1 MRQRNGKNKYKN
13 SGTRVVQPLTT
24 PMIISQLGHEKKL
37 KKIVPLRFYGNNAIK
52 TGLVRDLI
60 HPPECD
66 PDIPG

>member
-1 MRQRNGKNKYKN
+1 
-13 SGTRVVQPLTT
+13 
-24 PMIISQLGHEKKL
+24 MIISQLGHEKKL

-60 HPPECD
+60 HPPECH